1 MSTPAPGPRP
11 ALREASPCAVDAAV
25 RPSTRERLAVGL
37 RAAVALLVLAAL
49 AWSTVQ
55 AAQDGV
61 LAQHVSYF
69 TNQSNLLFA
78 LLLVASAAL
87 PHRRR
92 PPWWDDVRGAAAFY
106 LMMTGIIYALLVAPL
121 DELLRWDIGWTGIV
135 LHRLAPIAA
144 LLDWLLAPRRRRP
157 SAWRLPG
164 WLAYPV
170 AYLVLTW
177 LRGGMTGWYP
187 YAFLDPTVSSWPQ
200 VLATTAVVL
209 IAFLV
214 IAAAVHLLQGGLH
227 RKEVPGRDPGP
238 DLR

>member
-55 AAQDGV
+55 AVQDGV
-61 LAQHVSYF
+61 LAQHVSFF

-92 PPWWDDVRGAAAFY
+92 PPWWDDVRGATAYY

-121 DELLRWDIGWTGIV
+121 DELLRWEIGRASCRERV
-135 LHRLAPIAA
+135 
-144 LLDWLLAPRRRRP
+144 
-157 SAWRLPG
+157 
-164 WLAYPV
+164 
-170 AYLVLTW
+170 
-177 LRGGMTGWYP
+177 
-187 YAFLDPTVSSWPQ
+187 
-200 VLATTAVVL
+200 
-209 IAFLV
+209 
-214 IAAAVHLLQGGLH
+214 
-227 RKEVPGRDPGP
+227 
-238 DLR
+238 

>member
-78 LLLVASAAL
+78 LLLVASVAL

-177 LRGGMTGWYP
+177 LRGGVTGWYP
-187 YAFLDPTVSSWPQ
+187 YDFLDPTVSSWPQ

-214 IAAAVHLLQGGLH
+214 IAAAVPLLQGGLH